1 MKLYETK
8 KRTPPKERLHI
19 RTPPSKKKKFSQ
31 LASTET
37 KVTSSQF
44 CDIRV
49 QTDITIISIME
60 QANFQSD
67 VSAADLMA
75 HNIKLVEKEV
85 VVPLCNKIVELEKK
99 NRQLY
104 SSWIKLKR
112 NAINTNNI
120 NLPWIASR
128 MTVLLYCFTLASRI
142 MRHL

>member
-1 MKLYETK
+1 MSLTNNYSLSLHYTGAEPSLCLPKVKLYETK

-99 NRQLY
+99 KQDTSKYDN
-104 SSWIKLKR
+104 K
-112 NAINTNNI
+112 
-120 NLPWIASR
+120 
-128 MTVLLYCFTLASRI
+128 
-142 MRHL
+142 